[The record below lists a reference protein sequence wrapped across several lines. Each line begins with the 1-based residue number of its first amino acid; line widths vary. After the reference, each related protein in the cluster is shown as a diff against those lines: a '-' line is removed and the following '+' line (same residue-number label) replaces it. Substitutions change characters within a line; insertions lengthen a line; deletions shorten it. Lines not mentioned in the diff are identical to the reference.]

1 MNVQL
6 KLSALATV
14 IALSACG
21 GGGGGSSSSNSSGE
35 LSLGITDGPVE
46 NASEVVVSFT
56 SVELHGAE
64 HKLIEFDEAKTLN
77 LLALQGED
85 RSLLLDGESLA
96 SGDYQWIRL
105 GVNEVDSYIVIDGV
119 GDGDGQF
126 PLEIPSSAQ
135 TGLKLNRGFT
145 IGVGSTNDFTIDF
158 DLRKSV
164 HQEGTGGYKLRP
176 TLRLVNNLEVNTV
189 NGTVAEALVN
199 NVNCSNGDNNDTGNA
214 VYLFSGNDALIQ
226 DIQGNDADPMASAKV
241 AYNPKT
247 KLYEFTIGY
256 VPVGDYTVAFTCD
269 ASLDINTEDN
279 TADNSKGND
288 IVSFS
293 TGVNV
298 FVTTGDDLA
307 TRIK

>member
-14 IALSACG
+14 IVLASCG

-105 GVNEVDSYIVIDGV
+105 GVNEVDSYIVIDGH
-119 GDGDGQF
+119 QH

-164 HQEGTGGYKLRP
+164 HQEGTGDYKLRP

-189 NGTVAEALVN
+189 NGTVARALVQD
-199 NVNCSNGDNNDTGNA
+199 VDCSNGDNNDTGNA

-241 AYNPKT
+241 AYNPKA

-279 TADNSKGND
+279 TADNESNE

-298 FVTTGDDLA
+298 SVTTGDDLP
-307 TRIK
+307 TRIE